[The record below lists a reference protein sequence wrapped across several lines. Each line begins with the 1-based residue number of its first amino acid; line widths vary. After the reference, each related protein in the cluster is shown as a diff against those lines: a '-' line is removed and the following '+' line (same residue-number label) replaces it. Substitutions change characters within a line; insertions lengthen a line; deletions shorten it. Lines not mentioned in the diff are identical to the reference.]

1 MPRHKSRLRLR
12 YRTRDLDLIDH
23 DLKDKSTELLNQE
36 VISDTSKILLDFHN
50 FFKFFL

>member
-12 YRTRDLDLIDH
+12 YRTRDLDLIDN

-36 VISDTSKILLDFHN
+36 VIPEISEI
-50 FFKFFL
+50 